1 MSYVAQREDGDPQR
15 EGKEVVEEEPVATPK
30 EEAKKGRKA
39 KSKRSGKKS
48 RKLGTDNDAVSRN
61 KHLDR
66 GSVIELLEKKAVKAA
81 FGPGNKDEMEYSY
94 PILISFLRN
103 LTDEQWQVIYKG
115 LKNPMTKEQLAKLCK
130 TIVTFI
136 AQTTLQILLP
146 ALARVLGVKDFADD
160 DTDSPKRGGSARSFA
175 AFDQERL
182 ELIQEVRYLAKKMY
196 KGGTGAQ
203 HLRSLTPSSKS
214 SQTSVKVHL
223 GMTEDRIIKSVQE
236 QLSDH
241 NILSSCPPELTVG
254 LIKVVVEQLNSALS
268 ATISRAISGQSSPIS
283 SGNQAAEQ
291 MVNMV
296 QKCFDDHATPEDQSS
311 TSVLESCIP
320 PATEEVMTVIAE
332 MVGELEKKIR
342 NWLTFFEKWL

>member
-1 MSYVAQREDGDPQR
+1 MAVALFMMSSAQIYSDIDILLLIGMSVLQVAQREDGDPQR

-66 GSVIELLEKKAVKAA
+66 GPVIELLEKKAVKAA

-203 HLRSLTPSSKS
+203 HLRSLTPSSKRYVPLKVFMYGFHRDHL
-214 SQTSVKVHL
+214 SQ
-223 GMTEDRIIKSVQE
+223 
-236 QLSDH
+236 
-241 NILSSCPPELTVG
+241 C
-254 LIKVVVEQLNSALS
+254 
-268 ATISRAISGQSSPIS
+268 
-283 SGNQAAEQ
+283 
-291 MVNMV
+291 
-296 QKCFDDHATPEDQSS
+296 
-311 TSVLESCIP
+311 
-320 PATEEVMTVIAE
+320 
-332 MVGELEKKIR
+332 
-342 NWLTFFEKWL
+342 

>member
-1 MSYVAQREDGDPQR
+1 
-15 EGKEVVEEEPVATPK
+15 
-30 EEAKKGRKA
+30 
-39 KSKRSGKKS
+39 
-48 RKLGTDNDAVSRN
+48 
-61 KHLDR
+61 
-66 GSVIELLEKKAVKAA
+66 
-81 FGPGNKDEMEYSY
+81 
-94 PILISFLRN
+94 
-103 LTDEQWQVIYKG
+103 
-115 LKNPMTKEQLAKLCK
+115 
-130 TIVTFI
+130 
-136 AQTTLQILLP
+136 
-146 ALARVLGVKDFADD
+146 
-160 DTDSPKRGGSARSFA
+160 
-175 AFDQERL
+175 
-182 ELIQEVRYLAKKMY
+182 
-196 KGGTGAQ
+196 
-203 HLRSLTPSSKS
+203 
-214 SQTSVKVHL
+214 
-223 GMTEDRIIKSVQE
+223 MTEDRIIKSVQE